1 MSVQVG
7 AHYLE
12 RTNGGAGVLLGGV
25 AGVPPAHVV
34 IVGGG
39 VVGTNAAQM
48 ALGMGANLTVVD
60 RNIDRLRY
68 LDQVLHGRLT
78 TLASTN
84 ASISTAVADAD
95 LVIGAVLIPGRVA
108 PKLVT
113 AEMVRAMRTGSVVV
127 DVAIDQGGC
136 IETAK
141 PTSHSAPTYEVDGVL
156 HYCVT
161 NMPGAVPRTS
171 TIALSNATLPY
182 ALELAGE
189 GLEAAAR
196 KDPTL
201 ATGINVL
208 NGHVTYQGVADA
220 FGMPYSPWEA
230 VI

>member
-1 MSVQVG
+1 M
-7 AHYLE
+7 
-12 RTNGGAGVLLGGV
+12 
-25 AGVPPAHVV
+25 
-34 IVGGG
+34 
-39 VVGTNAAQM
+39 VGTNAAQM

-113 AEMVRAMRTGSVVV
+113 AEMVRTMRTGSVVV

-182 ALELAGE
+182 ALELAGRVSKQPP
-189 GLEAAAR
+189 G

-208 NGHVTYQGVADA
+208 NGQ
-220 FGMPYSPWEA
+220 
-230 VI
+230 